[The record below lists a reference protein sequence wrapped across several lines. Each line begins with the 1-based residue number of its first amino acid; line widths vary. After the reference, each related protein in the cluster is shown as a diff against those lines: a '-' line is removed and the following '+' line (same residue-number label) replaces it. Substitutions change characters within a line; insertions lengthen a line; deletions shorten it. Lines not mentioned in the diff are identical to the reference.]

1 MQQEAKATG
10 KLEKKL
16 KVKLGGYAVR
26 QQQFQTRIDEAR
38 REKDRLAT
46 ELKTFQRL
54 EKNEERSIVKR
65 TQVLIEEVCD
75 EFFPRGGESCT
86 LCDLSLCL
94 IFS

>member
-16 KVKLGGYAVR
+16 KVKMGGYAVR
-26 QQQFQTRIDEAR
+26 QQQFRTRIDEAR
-38 REKDRLAT
+38 REKDRLVI

-54 EKNEERSIVKR
+54 EKNEERAIVKR
-65 TQVLIEEVCD
+65 TQVLIEEVK
-75 EFFPRGGESCT
+75 FFPRDGESCT
-86 LCDLSLCL
+86 LSHIL